1 MAREPIGFYGTFR
14 TPGVDTSAG
23 KRLEAL
29 AGLAGGVKDIAVGIG
44 KRAAEERGSEEG
56 IEAGKAART
65 VDPQTGEITYEPVE
79 KRSEFFY
86 SGSSFNKAALDTAAA
101 NIDLDTQKKI
111 SEFATTYKDDPEMF
125 QKASSS
131 YLQGVTSS
139 VSPIMAEAIN
149 ASAGQRILSAQNKIN
164 ANFLANKLADDVAK
178 QTDNINEFSRL
189 MTNSAREGDVE
200 SAAQERDRALLAL
213 DNLAEVSPEAKRDL
227 TANKRKI
234 NNAFYE
240 QGEIGK
246 LIRVADDQ
254 GIPEAYQALENLRKK
269 PKKGYGAEEYD
280 AFIQAAGVQLGRAK
294 SRITN
299 AKSVISDENNQKI
312 KEYKANITLG
322 VDVTEDTPKIMA
334 LVAGTDNEKEIA
346 MLGELAQ
353 FSVQDA
359 VTQQQ
364 TIDAA
369 IEGGNAVLA
378 SELLTQQARLQREIS
393 NDALGFAE
401 RQGLITKT
409 DLDFSLITSD
419 PEAFGVQLSER
430 KQQAALAS
438 NQYGVAVSQ
447 LDRLEAAQL
456 TSMLP
461 AMPVD
466 MKVGLAQAF
475 GSESALWSQV
485 TTDVNAGSFS
495 QLGALG
501 DTNVMKTAFIGEE
514 RLRTENVKK
523 VSGLDFD
530 TFKSE
535 FDKIVGN
542 IYGPYDKQTTMQ
554 AAMHY
559 YYGALKDSGET
570 ADIGLFED
578 AVQAVTGG
586 IETVRKVQTQ
596 VMPGVRGDDLDN
608 YFSSLTTDDLKA
620 LGADQKIVTDQA
632 IAFNIQLGVPFP
644 FPSYEEKTLN
654 KTLKAVQSE
663 GTIVARPGK
672 GNYAIFNGNEFV
684 TKPDGSVL
692 IFNVTQ
698 EDIDAVRSKAFDTRQ
713 TLVTGPDFVTPDPY
727 LEILPDE

>member
-1 MAREPIGFYGTFR
+1 MAREPIGFYGKFR

-29 AGLAGGVKDIAVGIG
+29 AGLAGGVQDIAVGIG
-44 KRAAEERGSEEG
+44 KRAAEERGAEEG

-101 NIDLDTQKKI
+101 NIDLDAQKKI

-246 LIRVADDQ
+246 LIRVADEQ

-280 AFIQAAGVQLGRAK
+280 AFIQAASVQLGRAK

-359 VTQQQ
+359 LTQRQ

-447 LDRLEAAQL
+447 LDRSEAAQL
-456 TSMLP
+456 TNMLP
-461 AMPVD
+461 TMPVD

-501 DTNVMKTAFIGEE
+501 DTNVMRTAFSGEE
-514 RLRTENVKK
+514 RLRTGDVKK
-523 VSGLDFD
+523 VGGTDFD
-530 TFKSE
+530 MFKSE
-535 FDKIVGN
+535 FDEIVGD
-542 IYGPYDKQTTMQ
+542 IYGPHDKQTTMQ

-559 YYGALKDSGET
+559 YYGALEDSGET
-570 ADIGLFED
+570 ADIGLFAD

-586 IETVRKVQTQ
+586 IETVRGVQTQ

-632 IAFNIQLGVPFP
+632 IAFSIQLGVPFP
-644 FPSYEEKTLN
+644 FPSYEERTLN
-654 KTLKAVQSE
+654 KTLKAMQE

-684 TKPDGSVL
+684 SKPDGSEL